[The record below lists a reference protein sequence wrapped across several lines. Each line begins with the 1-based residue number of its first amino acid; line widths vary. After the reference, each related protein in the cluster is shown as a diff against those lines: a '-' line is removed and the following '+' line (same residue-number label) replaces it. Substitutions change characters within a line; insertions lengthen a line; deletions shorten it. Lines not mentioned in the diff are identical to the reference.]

1 MRFLIANNSSQLLAQ
16 LRCDVSTHTAQSSAP
31 ATLGATGVLVL
42 IYRVCVGLGIRS
54 TTWGYSLHSHGLEIP
69 SMFLLVLCK
78 SFFFFSVE
86 LGK

>member
-54 TTWGYSLHSHGLEIP
+54 ITWGYSLHSRSRDTEYV
-69 SMFLLVLCK
+69 FARV
-78 SFFFFSVE
+78 V
-86 LGK
+86 